1 VAVALGID
9 PQTITEGIA
18 SCAQVPGR
26 VERVQTSDSGEPTVI
41 VDYAHTPDAIDK
53 LLSTL
58 RPLAGNRLITVFG
71 CGGDRDRGKRPLMA
85 EAAAR
90 WSDRIV
96 ATNDNPRTE
105 DPIRILGDVEQ
116 GLAKLR
122 QVDPESLDAAVDA
135 YAMIPDRRQAI
146 EVAIAIAKADD
157 MVVIAGKGHEDYQ
170 IIGLDR
176 LPFVDRDEARRALQN
191 WKVR

>member
-1 VAVALGID
+1 
-9 PQTITEGIA
+9 
-18 SCAQVPGR
+18 
-26 VERVQTSDSGEPTVI
+26 
-41 VDYAHTPDAIDK
+41 
-53 LLSTL
+53 
-58 RPLAGNRLITVFG
+58 
-71 CGGDRDRGKRPLMA
+71 MA

-96 ATNDNPRTE
+96 VTNDNPRTE
-105 DPIRILGDVEQ
+105 DPMRILGDVEQ
-116 GLAKLR
+116 GLANLR
-122 QVDPESLDAAVDA
+122 QIDPESLDAAVDA

-146 EVAIAIAKADD
+146 EIAIAIAKADD